1 MAMPMKKLIIT
12 IAASLLTTTCNFAAA
27 EDRNLAQ
34 ERACGNQ
41 AALVFDKE
49 WARPMKQEWL
59 NAVWESHYNSKFNRC
74 LILITFMSPAT
85 KESPDNYQSGLVIDA
100 DTRRN
105 FAEYYGRY
113 PLKENEM
120 PMCVLKDQGF
130 MCRNFDQFKELVI
143 THFGFDR

>member
-1 MAMPMKKLIIT
+1 MPMKKLIIT
-12 IAASLLTTTCNFAAA
+12 IAASLLTTACKFCGCRRPHLT
-27 EDRNLAQ
+27 Q
-34 ERACGNQ
+34 ERARGNQ

-59 NAVWESHYNSKFNRC
+59 NAVWESHYNSKLNRC
-74 LILITFMSPAT
+74 LILINFMSPAT

-100 DTRRN
+100 DTRHN
-105 FAEYYGRY
+105 IAEYYGRY

-120 PMCVLKDQGF
+120 PMCVLKGQGF
-130 MCRNFDQFKELVI
+130 MCRNFDEFKELVV